1 MSSDVAIARV
11 LAQER
16 ARRQQLVRRTLR
28 NPLSLAGLIII
39 GLLLVIAVIAPIVA
53 PSNPLQTNLARRLE
67 APSGDHPFGT
77 DQLGR
82 DVFSRIL
89 YGARISLRI
98 AILTGMIATVI
109 GAPLGIVSGYFRGRV
124 DDLLM
129 RLTDMFMAF
138 PRLILAMAIAAA
150 LRPTRC
156 ASWAGT
162 SSPG

>member
-39 GLLLVIAVIAPIVA
+39 GLLLVIAVIAPVVA
-53 PSNPLQTNLARRLE
+53 PSNPLQTNISRRLE
-67 APSGDHPFGT
+67 APSRDYLLGT

-89 YGARISLRI
+89 YGARISLRL
-98 AILTGMIATVI
+98 AALEGKIATV
-109 GAPLGIVSGYFRGRV
+109 L
-124 DDLLM
+124 
-129 RLTDMFMAF
+129 
-138 PRLILAMAIAAA
+138 
-150 LRPTRC
+150 
-156 ASWAGT
+156 
-162 SSPG
+162 

>member
-1 MSSDVAIARV
+1 MSSDVAIARI

-39 GLLLVIAVIAPIVA
+39 GLLLVIAVIAPVVA
-53 PSNPLQTNLARRLE
+53 PSNPLQTNIARRLE

-89 YGARISLRI
+89 YGARISLR
-98 AILTGMIATVI
+98 T
-109 GAPLGIVSGYFRGRV
+109 
-124 DDLLM
+124 
-129 RLTDMFMAF
+129 
-138 PRLILAMAIAAA
+138 
-150 LRPTRC
+150 
-156 ASWAGT
+156 
-162 SSPG
+162 

>member
-16 ARRQQLVRRTLR
+16 ARRQ
-28 NPLSLAGLIII
+28 
-39 GLLLVIAVIAPIVA
+39 
-53 PSNPLQTNLARRLE
+53 E

-150 LRPTRC
+150 LRPTLENVII
-156 ASWAGT
+156 AISLAAWAAYARP
-162 SSPG
+162 SPHRTLGLREENYVEAARAIGAGSPRLLARHIFPGV